1 MLIGWGERNL
11 EDCTDFCRKRFKTKL
26 EPGPVGK
33 IVFAS

>member
-1 MLIGWGERNL
+1 MLIGWEERNL

-26 EPGPVGK
+26 ELGPVGK